1 MPRLLIIADDFTGA
15 LDTGV
20 QFAACGIPTRVVVG
34 TAADMIRCECTVLVV
49 DTETRHLSAEA
60 AGKIVEVLA
69 RRARETEDGGYRPD
83 EPRSVGVPAPLQPP
97 GRQPDRSVS
106 KIIPHSS
113 ITSSAPADKST
124 TGRAHDGPGLWCTL
138 GLGTVWAF
146 LTGRPKIF
154 APPLDKQ
161 GMVFYN

>member
-69 RRARETEDGGYRPD
+69 RRARPVVYLGVGYGVGLFDRP
-83 EPRSVGVPAPLQPP
+83 
-97 GRQPDRSVS
+97 S
-106 KIIPHSS
+106 KNLC
-113 ITSSAPADKST
+113 SAS
-124 TGRAHDGPGLWCTL
+124 
-138 GLGTVWAF
+138 
-146 LTGRPKIF
+146 
-154 APPLDKQ
+154 
-161 GMVFYN
+161 

>member
-15 LDTGV
+15 LDTAV

-69 RRARETEDGGYRPD
+69 LSKAAAQTEPAEETPESLPADSGTGEAAAS
-83 EPRSVGVPAPLQPP
+83 EPPAESVPAEPAEN
-97 GRQPDRSVS
+97 
-106 KIIPHSS
+106 
-113 ITSSAPADKST
+113 TPADPASPA
-124 TGRAHDGPGLWCTL
+124 GSEPA
-138 GLGTVWAF
+138 
-146 LTGRPKIF
+146 
-154 APPLDKQ
+154 APDAGADSQTEPE
-161 GMVFYN
+161 GGEAE

>member
-69 RRARETEDGGYRPD
+69 RRAREA
-83 EPRSVGVPAPLQPP
+83 GVSCPAPGRCWPRCRSGWTRPGTLCCPLSSVPP
-97 GRQPDRSVS
+97 S
-106 KIIPHSS
+106 
-113 ITSSAPADKST
+113 SSAWASAWASA
-124 TGRAHDGPGLWCTL
+124 GSERAGNVCN
-138 GLGTVWAF
+138 A
-146 LTGRPKIF
+146 
-154 APPLDKQ
+154 
-161 GMVFYN
+161 GMNR

>member
-69 RRARETEDGGYRPD
+69 RRAREAEDGGYRPD
-83 EPRSVGVPAPLQPP
+83 EVRTGAFYSGQKGYAE
-97 GRQPDRSVS
+97 GDRLYTRVYS
-106 KIIPHSS
+106 
-113 ITSSAPADKST
+113 
-124 TGRAHDGPGLWCTL
+124 GPGLWCTL

>member
-49 DTETRHLSAEA
+49 DTETRHLSAKA

-69 RRARETEDGGYRPD
+69 RRAREAEDGGYRPD
-83 EPRSVGVPAPLQPP
+83 EVRTGAFYSGQKGYAE
-97 GRQPDRSVS
+97 GDRLY
-106 KIIPHSS
+106 
-113 ITSSAPADKST
+113 T
-124 TGRAHDGPGLWCTL
+124 RAHDGPGLWCTL

>member
-69 RRARETEDGGYRPD
+69 RRAREAEDGGYRPD
-83 EPRSVGVPAPLQPP
+83 EVRTGAFYSGQKGYAEGDRLYTRVYSG
-97 GRQPDRSVS
+97 PDGEARVCYTLM
-106 KIIPHSS
+106 KNMPHGAIPDQS
-113 ITSSAPADKST
+113 
-124 TGRAHDGPGLWCTL
+124 RAAWEFLRHFSRPEGSR
-138 GLGTVWAF
+138 TVVYQ
-146 LTGRPKIF
+146 K
-154 APPLDKQ
+154 
-161 GMVFYN
+161 

>member
-69 RRARETEDGGYRPD
+69 LSKAAAQTEPAEETPESLPANSGTGEAAAS
-83 EPRSVGVPAPLQPP
+83 EPPAESVPAEPAE
-97 GRQPDRSVS
+97 
-106 KIIPHSS
+106 
-113 ITSSAPADKST
+113 SAPADPASPA
-124 TGRAHDGPGLWCTL
+124 GSEPA
-138 GLGTVWAF
+138 
-146 LTGRPKIF
+146 
-154 APPLDKQ
+154 APDAGADSQTEPE
-161 GMVFYN
+161 GGEAE

>member
-20 QFAACGIPTRVVVG
+20 QFAACGIPTRVVVE

-69 RRARETEDGGYRPD
+69 R
-83 EPRSVGVPAPLQPP
+83 
-97 GRQPDRSVS
+97 
-106 KIIPHSS
+106 
-113 ITSSAPADKST
+113 
-124 TGRAHDGPGLWCTL
+124 RAHDGPGLWCTL